1 MKQHYIPRC
10 YLRRF
15 SKKDNSICTYDK
27 VSCKIY
33 NANMFSV
40 CCEKDM
46 YTLSDEYV
54 QRCREENGQEINRLT
69 IEKEHFA
76 KDVEPLYSRLL
87 SDIDQIKEEWMSGK
101 EQYRLNYYE
110 KKELAL
116 HIATQ
121 YLRHPVIGDAEVDNY
136 MRFEQAGVD
145 IIKYVL
151 AVQTGKEEF
160 KNMGVKVTCEKPAL
174 HARMTYMNYDEL
186 MRCAGM
192 MANNYYVFWVSKGND
207 FYTSDFPIA
216 VEPKDPNA
224 GYMYYG
230 LILYGGELMMSLSPS
245 LSLSIYDRNYYKDK
259 EALDGSF
266 IVADDKEVRRHNM
279 MRYFYAQRHVFS
291 YKNDFSLI
299 EFIYNMKGRNHVFMK
314 PNLRAEVMS
323 GLGRY

>member
-15 SKKDNSICTYDK
+15 SDNDKSIYTYDK
-27 VSCKIY
+27 VHCKSY

-54 QRCREENGQEINRLT
+54 QRCREENDQEINSLT

-76 KDVEPLYSRLL
+76 KDIEPLYSRLL
-87 SDIDQIKEEWMSGK
+87 SDIDDIKDEWLTGK
-101 EQYRLNYYE
+101 GQYRLNYYE

-121 YLRHPVIGDAEVDNY
+121 FLRHPLIGEAEVNNY
-136 MRFEQAGVD
+136 LRFEQAGVD
-145 IIKYVL
+145 MMKYFM
-151 AVQTGKEEF
+151 AKQTGKEELE
-160 KNMGVKVTCEKPAL
+160 KLNVKVTCEKPAL
-174 HARMTYMNYDEL
+174 HARLTYMNYDEL
-186 MRCAGM
+186 MKCAGA

-216 VEPKDPNA
+216 VEPHAPNV
-224 GYMYYG
+224 GYLYCG
-230 LILYGGELMMSLSPS
+230 LLLFGGELMMSLSPG
-245 LSLSIYDRNYYKDK
+245 LALSIYDRNYFKDK
-259 EALDGSF
+259 AEMDCCF
-266 IVADDKEVRRHNM
+266 VEADDKEVRRHNM

-299 EFIYNMKGRNHVFMK
+299 EFIYNHRGGNHVFMR
-314 PNLRAEVMS
+314 PHLEAEVVS